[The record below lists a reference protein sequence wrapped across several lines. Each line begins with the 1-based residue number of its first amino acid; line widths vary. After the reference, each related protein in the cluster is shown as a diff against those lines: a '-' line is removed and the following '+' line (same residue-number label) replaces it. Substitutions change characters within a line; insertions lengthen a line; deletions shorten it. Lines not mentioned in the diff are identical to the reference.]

1 MPPRGPSLIILPPE
15 KQSPCPLVS
24 QAAGCRSLP
33 SLGGPHVAHG
43 LYSIQ
48 GHHQTSPST
57 LSAARRFLRWFAK
70 LGQRSI
76 DDKSGKINYSSNKI
90 LFVYNSSK
98 QST

>member
-1 MPPRGPSLIILPPE
+1 MPPRGPSLIILPE
-15 KQSPCPLVS
+15 KQPPCPLVS

-43 LYSIQ
+43 LYSVH
-48 GHHQTSPST
+48 HHQSTPST

-76 DDKSGKINYSSNKI
+76 DDKTEEQKKRVNLGFEIY
-90 LFVYNSSK
+90 V
-98 QST
+98 